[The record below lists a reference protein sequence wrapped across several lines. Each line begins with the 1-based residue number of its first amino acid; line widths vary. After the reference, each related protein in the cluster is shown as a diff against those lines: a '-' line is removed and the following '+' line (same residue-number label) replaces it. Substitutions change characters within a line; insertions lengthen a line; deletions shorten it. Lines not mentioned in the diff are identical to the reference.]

1 MILLERYLRLFLYGT
16 ALDNVFCLALDISNK
31 RLSWKTS
38 PNDAFSFFSNL
49 LQLFFNY
56 VFYVLAE
63 WHEGRQHIVKGACR
77 MGNKKVKRKLGAN
90 IWWILILA
98 ILIIFVAY
106 LVMGYVAKI

>member
-1 MILLERYLRLFLYGT
+1 MFTTIFFQF
-16 ALDNVFCLALDISNK
+16 DVK
-31 RLSWKTS
+31 R
-38 PNDAFSFFSNL
+38 FSVKL
-49 LQLFFNY
+49 
-56 VFYVLAE
+56 
-63 WHEGRQHIVKGACR
+63 EGRHKVMGGMK